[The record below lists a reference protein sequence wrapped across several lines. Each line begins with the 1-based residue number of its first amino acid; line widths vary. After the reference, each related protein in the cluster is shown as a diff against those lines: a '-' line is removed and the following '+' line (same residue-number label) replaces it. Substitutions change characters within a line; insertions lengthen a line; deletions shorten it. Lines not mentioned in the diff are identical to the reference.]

1 MTKVCSSTF
10 SPTLLEVL
18 LFLSLRQSYGFRIGS
33 TGGVTIKS
41 SGQSIFFYGHY
52 TDLIFATALHH
63 FHQGLPRPNSFRR
76 DSDDYLD
83 QHLAAP
89 QAISS
94 ISVRSSFEYSAA
106 QQLTCGPSLS
116 PPFFIWLLFVLHLGG
131 VSVIR
136 VGV

>member
-41 SGQSIFFYGHY
+41 IKWPIHLFYGHD

-63 FHQGLPRPNSFRR
+63 FHQGLPRPNSFHR
-76 DSDDYLD
+76 DSDDHLD

-94 ISVRSSFEYSAA
+94 IYVRSSFEYSAA
-106 QQLTCGPSLS
+106 Q
-116 PPFFIWLLFVLHLGG
+116 PPQATHLWTVPQSAILYLAFV
-131 VSVIR
+131 R
-136 VGV
+136 VAFRRCVCH